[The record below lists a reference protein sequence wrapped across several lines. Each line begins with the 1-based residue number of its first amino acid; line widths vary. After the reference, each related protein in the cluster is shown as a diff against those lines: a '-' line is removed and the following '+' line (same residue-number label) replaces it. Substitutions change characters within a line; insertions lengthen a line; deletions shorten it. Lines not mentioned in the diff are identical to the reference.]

1 MLDHAD
7 LLNRLYEARY
17 SGVLRV
23 RHGDRDITYRSAAE
37 LDAAIRDLEMQA
49 SGRRRVY
56 YATPALRRD

>member
-17 SGVLRV
+17 SGALRV

-37 LDAAIRDLEMQA
+37 LDAAIRDLEMR
-49 SGRRRVY
+49 SSNRRRVY
-56 YATPALRRD
+56 YNTPALRRD